1 MATKTEAGVIGYLSH
16 NVKESGRDPRRP
28 RPGFGLAWIPFAL
41 IMWVLPAP
49 EGLKPEGMAVLAIVV
64 WASIMWVSEAMP
76 VGITGIGIPTL
87 LIITHALPW
96 DKGKPPLAQVFSGFT
111 SHVVWLLLFALMV
124 GAIMQLIQLERRI
137 ALSILDKVKASNVGR
152 VIWGVFGVNLVLA
165 VLLPA
170 AVARSATARPII
182 QCVTDV

>member
-16 NVKESGRDPRRP
+16 NVKESGRDPARTLI
-28 RPGFGLAWIPFAL
+28 GFALAWIAFAL

-76 VGITGIGIPTL
+76 VGITGIGIPPL

-96 DKGKPPLAQVFSGFT
+96 AKGKPPLAAGFS
-111 SHVVWLLLFALMV
+111 WFA
-124 GAIMQLIQLERRI
+124 
-137 ALSILDKVKASNVGR
+137 
-152 VIWGVFGVNLVLA
+152 
-165 VLLPA
+165 
-170 AVARSATARPII
+170 
-182 QCVTDV
+182 